1 MLKGSNFSVTS
12 LAEGGRRCHRQIAV
26 APPSH
31 EATAQEAVETTVVA
45 GAPAFGNCKKRYR

>member
-31 EATAQEAVETTVVA
+31 EATAQEAVETTVVGRRA
-45 GAPAFGNCKKRYR
+45 GFRKL